1 MENFKNEFKDY
12 IRKLLNDKS
21 LLIKMGVIVLVILIA
36 FMIRI
41 SNNKNNDITI
51 EASSNSDEVV
61 ETTMY
66 VDISGEVKHPGVY
79 QFETGTR
86 LYEVIDKAGGLT
98 KNADKNS
105 INQAEF
111 IEDGEKVVIPTLTGS
126 EETYSD
132 TEGNESNSNGLIN
145 LNTASKEELMNI
157 TGVGEVIAGRI
168 IEYRN
173 STKFKS
179 IEDVMNVKGIGN
191 ATFEKMKSQITV

>member
-12 IRKLLNDKS
+12 IRKLSNDKS
-21 LLIKMGVIVLVILIA
+21 LLIKAGVIVLVILIA
-36 FMIRI
+36 IMIRI
-41 SNNKNNDITI
+41 SNSNNNDITI

-111 IEDGEKVVIPTLTGS
+111 IEDGEKVVIPALTGD
-126 EETYSD
+126 EETYTN
-132 TEGNESNSNGLIN
+132 TEGKESNNKGLIN

-168 IEYRN
+168 IEYRESN
-173 STKFKS
+173 RFKS
-179 IEDVMNVKGIGN
+179 IEEVMNVKGIGN
-191 ATFEKMKSQITV
+191 ATFKKMKSQITV